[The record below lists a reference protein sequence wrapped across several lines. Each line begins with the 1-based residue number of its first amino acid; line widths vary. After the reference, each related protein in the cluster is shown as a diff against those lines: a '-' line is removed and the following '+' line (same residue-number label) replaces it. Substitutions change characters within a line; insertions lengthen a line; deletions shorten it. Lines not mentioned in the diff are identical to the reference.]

1 MHVQNVKNKSRM
13 YVQNVENKSKMYIK
27 NKSKVW
33 TYWEIRMILYK
44 MKTTW
49 INVKICK

>member
-33 TYWEIRMILYK
+33 TY
-44 MKTTW
+44 
-49 INVKICK
+49 